1 MFDIQALQAAVLSTA
16 ELEHLERA
24 LAKISRD
31 AKVFQSL
38 LVAVMVLVL
47 AVVVLTCQ
55 LRTIHV
61 IITCDT
67 THVICVIHEKE
78 LGVTKQMLLQPW
90 CNKRTVLQGMLAA
103 SQ

>member
-47 AVVVLTCQ
+47 AVVVVLTCQ

-78 LGVTKQMLLQPW
+78 LGVTKQMLL
-90 CNKRTVLQGMLAA
+90 
-103 SQ
+103 